1 MGIRQQEKS
10 EMTRTEL
17 KEKAKELFLEKG
29 YESASIQDIAAAAGY
44 SVGSVYRQWK
54 SKQQLFMEIWDDYV
68 SGFIRESV
76 VHAPINPDSRE
87 MVEYLLT
94 RSRIF
99 ANESMTKKLYPAS
112 LTLSAQYEYEGVAD
126 WAHKYQQM
134 LYLFLKQASGSEDEQ
149 RLKTTASILHC
160 LLNADAMSSSGV
172 KSPKYDFQ
180 YEYLKEILI
189 AITETC

>member
-76 VHAPINPDSRE
+76 VHAPINPGSRE

-99 ANESMTKKLYPAS
+99 ANENMTKKLYPAS

>member
-99 ANESMTKKLYPAS
+99 ANENMTKKLYPAS

>member
-68 SGFIRESV
+68 SSFIRESV

-99 ANESMTKKLYPAS
+99 ANENMTKKLYPAS